1 MIKHA
6 MNLWSKVLSVALAAC
21 ACGSTWAQ
29 SAYPIK
35 PVRIVTAAAGGA
47 SDFAARIL
55 AQHLS
60 ASLGQPVIVEN
71 RGGASGVIAAQTVTK
86 APRDGHTLLLFTSP
100 IWLLPFMQ
108 DNLPYDPVLDLAPIS
123 LVDRSPSVLVVHP
136 SLPVASVRELIR
148 LAKAHAGELNYA
160 RASAGGASHLAAELF
175 MTMAGVRMTPI
186 PYKGGGPAALAVVT
200 GEAQLTFAS
209 VTAAAAPLKSQ
220 RLRALAVTSLEPSP
234 LFPGIPAIAS
244 AALPG
249 FDSVL
254 MNGLFSGAGTPAAV
268 VNHLSAE
275 VARILGNDDTKQR
288 FMAIGVEPVGSTPE
302 SFGEVV
308 KAEMAKW
315 GKLIRSAGIRSD
327 S

>member
-1 MIKHA
+1 
-6 MNLWSKVLSVALAAC
+6 MNLPWKAASAALAAFI
-21 ACGSTWAQ
+21 CGPAWAQ
-29 SAYPIK
+29 AMYPVK

-47 SDFAARIL
+47 SDFSARIL
-55 AQHLS
+55 AQHLTV
-60 ASLGQPVIVEN
+60 SLGQPVIVDN
-71 RGGASGVIAAQTVTK
+71 RGGGSGVIAAQTVTK
-86 APRDGHTLLLFTSP
+86 APPDGHTLLLFTSP

-108 DNLPYDPVLDLAPIS
+108 ENLPYDPVRDLAPIS

-136 SLPVASVRELIR
+136 SLPAKSVRELIR

-175 MTMAGVRMTPI
+175 MTMAGVRMTPV
-186 PYKGGGPAALAVVT
+186 PYKGGAPAALAVVT

-209 VTAAAAPLKSQ
+209 ASAASAPLESR

-234 LFPGIPAIAS
+234 LFPDVPTIAS

-254 MNGLFSGAGTPAAV
+254 MNGLFSGAGTPPAI
-268 VNHLSAE
+268 VNRLSQE
-275 VARILGNDDTKQR
+275 VALILRGDGTKQR
-288 FMAIGVEPVGSTPE
+288 FMSIGVEPVGSSPE
-302 SFGEVV
+302 MFAAIV

-315 GKLIRSAGIRSD
+315 GRLIRSAGIRSD
-327 S
+327 

>member
-1 MIKHA
+1 VKA
-6 MNLWSKVLSVALAAC
+6 WSVALAAC
-21 ACGSTWAQ
+21 LFGSAWAQ
-29 SAYPIK
+29 PSYPVK

-71 RGGASGVIAAQTVTK
+71 RGGGSGVIAALTLTK
-86 APRDGHTLLLFTSP
+86 APPDGHTLLLFTSP

-108 DNLPYDPVLDLAPIS
+108 DNLPYDPLRDLAPIS

-136 SLPVASVRELIR
+136 SLPVKSVRELIR
-148 LAKAHAGELNYA
+148 LAKTRTGELNYA

-175 MTMAGVRMTPI
+175 MTMAGVRMTPV
-186 PYKGGGPAALAVVT
+186 PYKGGAPAALAVVT

-209 VTAAAAPLKSQ
+209 ATAAAAALKSQ

-234 LFPGIPAIAS
+234 LFPAIPTIAS
-244 AALPG
+244 SALPG

-254 MNGLFSGAGTPAAV
+254 INGLFSGAGTPPAV
-268 VNHLSAE
+268 INRLSGE
-275 VARILGNDDTKQR
+275 VTQILGNDEIRQR
-288 FMAIGVEPVGSTPE
+288 FMSIGVEPVGSTPDA
-302 SFGEVV
+302 FHVIV
-308 KAEMAKW
+308 KADMAKW

-327 S
+327 